1 MSPLSLLTPLG
12 IYLLNQTRTPM
23 LGSPPTNNFATIM
36 KPRWRK
42 RKRRKRDLSVCW
54 VTFIPH
60 SFFFFCRWGGGQFIV
75 TPVLLPAA
83 ECLISPLSERSMG
96 RSACDA
102 SRVCRRGDKGRH
114 TSSPRRVGGRWKKGA
129 EVTEGTQ
136 RAKKRKAELRE
147 LHPEKIYI

>member
-1 MSPLSLLTPLG
+1 MKKKKKKKKGFKRLLG
-12 IYLLNQTRTPM
+12 HI
-23 LGSPPTNNFATIM
+23 
-36 KPRWRK
+36 
-42 RKRRKRDLSVCW
+42 
-54 VTFIPH
+54 H
-60 SFFFFCRWGGGQFIV
+60 SAFNFFFLSGGGQFIV
-75 TPVLLPAA
+75 TPVLLPPA

-147 LHPEKIYI
+147 LHPENIYI